1 MVARTLNDDDEDV
14 RNDDDDDNDD
24 DVDDDDDNNGVM
36 IYLGRG
42 LTENIPMAAWYR
54 LATSSC
60 SRTNIFYKSPLGKR
74 VYNSFC
80 PKRRKNEI
88 WSTSSGL

>member
-1 MVARTLNDDDEDV
+1 MVVRILNDDDEDV

-42 LTENIPMAAWYR
+42 LIENIFMVVWYR
-54 LATSSC
+54 LVIFSC
-60 SRTNIFYKSPLGKR
+60 FRINIFYKFFLGKR
-74 VYNSFC
+74 VYNLFC
-80 PKRRKNEI
+80 SKRRKNEI
-88 WSTSSGL
+88 WSIFLGF